1 MKVYKFRGLDS
12 KDDFLRLKQIIETGK
27 FWCSKFSDLNDPME
41 GVFTTSNKKYINKIY
56 EGKGQFKICSFSGE
70 LGFKNPLMW
79 GYYAKGFKGI
89 VLEVEIEENYEFS
102 KIVYDDNWPKLSNDY
117 FDEIRKVLLHKNK
130 LWKHEDEYRFLKQ
143 IEIKNNDNN
152 LNIGKIKAIYFG
164 GPYSKLININQIVK
178 DTKHFDNYFIYKPQI
193 IKISQEKGIKCFSIK
208 IGEKEI
214 AIGEE
219 I

>member
-1 MKVYKFRGLDS
+1 MKVYKFRGLDNQI
-12 KDDFLRLKQIIETGK
+12 DFNHLKEIIETGK

-89 VLEVEIEENYEFS
+89 ALEVEIEENYEFS
-102 KIVYDDNWPKLSNDY
+102 KIVYDDNWPKSDKTD
-117 FDEIRKVLLHKNK
+117 FETIKKILLHKNK
-130 LWKHEDEYRFLKQ
+130 LWGHEDEYRFLKQ
-143 IEIKNNDNN
+143 IESGDNN

-164 GPYSKLININQIVK
+164 SPYSNLVNFEQIINN
-178 DTKHFDNYFIYKPQI
+178 TNHFDKYFEFKPQI

-208 IGEKEI
+208 IGKKEI